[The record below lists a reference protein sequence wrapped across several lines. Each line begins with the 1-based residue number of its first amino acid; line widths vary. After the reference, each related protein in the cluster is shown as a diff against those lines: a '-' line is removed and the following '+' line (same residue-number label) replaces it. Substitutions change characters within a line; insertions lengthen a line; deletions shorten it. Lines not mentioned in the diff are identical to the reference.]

1 MGILLDALPGFTWWG
16 GFAVTGSIGV
26 VSFLFKAALAAEK
39 EKRVDM
45 ERRIQD
51 QDKRMDEMK
60 DQVHR
65 LQLEI
70 LMKINEVGIKLES
83 FRRDLSK

>member
-16 GFAVTGSIGV
+16 GFAVTGIIGV